1 MLAVPADALVQR
13 LYKILVGPRTNAGVH
28 VGCDVRRI
36 ERAEGQRE
44 GHTPC
49 KRLAARDCVAGDAVG
64 GGREILAPR
73 HHICSGDARRSAGW
87 IAATVIRQLNT
98 SAASKVSRSVR
109 PQTEPADG
117 AYRQHQDR

>member
-1 MLAVPADALVQR
+1 MLAVAAYALVQR
-13 LYKILVGPRTNAGVH
+13 LDKILVAPRTNAGVL

-49 KRLAARDCVAGDAVG
+49 KRLAARGCVAGDAVG
-64 GGREILAPR
+64 GAREIFAPR

-87 IAATVIRQLNT
+87 VAATG
-98 SAASKVSRSVR
+98 VR
-109 PQTEPADG
+109 PLHTG
-117 AYRQHQDR
+117 AGGKG